1 MIVFAPITT
10 TENGLVAFVLWLNVV
25 PVFAAVGAGF
35 LALSKVSMISLSE
48 IRCVLT
54 KIQCLKTPH
63 YS

>member
-1 MIVFAPITT
+1 MIIFAPIAAA
-10 TENGLVAFVLWLNVV
+10 ENSLVAFILWLNVV
-25 PVFAAVGAGF
+25 PVFAAVCAGF
-35 LALSKVSMISLSE
+35 LALSKVSIVSLSD